1 MRTLCNK
8 GLELHYNI
16 CFTQDMLKRE
26 ITKECAQLLTEYP
39 IVTIIGPRQAGK
51 TTLAKSFSKYE
62 YCNLESPENREFAV
76 NDPKAFLKQFSNR
89 VILDEFQ
96 RVPELLSYIQVTVD
110 ENKQNGQFI
119 LTGSH
124 QLALK
129 GAITQSLS
137 GRTALLHLLPFSI
150 SELNAANIK
159 FEHFEGYIFSGFLP
173 RIYDQKQRPV
183 QAYANY
189 YQTYVERDVRQLIN
203 VKDTSLF
210 EKFMKLLAGRVGQLI
225 DYNSLSNDV
234 GVDAKTIK
242 NWLSI
247 LEASYI
253 IFKLPPFY
261 ENFGKRVIKSPKY
274 YFVEV
279 GLLSYL
285 LGIEKAAQIS
295 RDPLVGSIFEN
306 LVIIE
311 FLKLRF
317 NQGKMA
323 NLYFYRDSNQNEID
337 LLIDNGTKLTAI
349 EIKSSST
356 YSNSQFNNINKI
368 TKVMSKIKNSYL
380 VYSGKKKTLNNNR
393 YAISFDQISDILG

>member
-1 MRTLCNK
+1 M
-8 GLELHYNI
+8 I
-16 CFTQDMLKRE
+16 SRE
-26 ITKECAQLLTEYP
+26 IRRECTQLLKEYP

-51 TTLAKSFSKYE
+51 TTLARSYSKFE
-62 YCNLESPENREFAV
+62 YCNLELPENREFAEK
-76 NDPKAFLKQFSNR
+76 DPNAFLKQFSNH
-89 VILDEFQ
+89 VILDEIQ
-96 RVPELLSYIQVTVD
+96 RVPELLSYIQVIVD
-110 ENKQNGQFI
+110 EKKQNGQYI

-129 GAITQSLS
+129 GSITQSLS

-150 SELNAANIK
+150 SELAEADIHYK
-159 FEHFEGYIFSGFLP
+159 SFEEYIFSGFLP
-173 RIYDQKQRPV
+173 RIYDQKQRPL
-183 QAYANY
+183 QAYSNY

-203 VKDTSLF
+203 LKDVSLF

-242 NWLSI
+242 KWLSI

-253 IFKLPPFY
+253 IFKLSPFY
-261 ENFGKRVIKSPKY
+261 ENYGKRVIKSPKY
-274 YFVEV
+274 YFIEI

-285 LGIEKAAQIS
+285 LGIEKVTQVS

-306 LVIIE
+306 LVVIE
-311 FLKLRF
+311 FLKSRF

-337 LLIDNGTKLTAI
+337 LIIDNGSDLVAI

-356 YSNSQFNNINKI
+356 YSNSHFNNINKLRKLMNKI
-368 TKVMSKIKNSYL
+368 TKSYL
-380 VYSGKKKTLNNNR
+380 VYSGKKMELSNNQF
-393 YAISFDQISDILG
+393 AIPFDQILEVSLKL